1 MEQGGSLYR
10 ARVKFTHQSKHYYFG
25 LNELC
30 RKSKY
35 RSFLIKRGCNLCH
48 LPSHGGLS
56 ENPYQLFTG
65 RAECELFITDQISRA
80 SSSR

>member
-1 MEQGGSLYR
+1 MDVEQGSSLYR

-35 RSFLIKRGCNLCH
+35 RSFLIKRGCNLSH
-48 LPSHGGLS
+48 YLTIAQTKPSEFNEVLDLGIG
-56 ENPYQLFTG
+56 F
-65 RAECELFITDQISRA
+65 
-80 SSSR
+80 